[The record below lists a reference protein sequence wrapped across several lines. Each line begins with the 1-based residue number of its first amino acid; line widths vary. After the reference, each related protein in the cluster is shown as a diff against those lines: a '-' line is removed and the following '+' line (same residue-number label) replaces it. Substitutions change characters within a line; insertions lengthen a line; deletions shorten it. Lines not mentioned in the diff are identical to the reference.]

1 MMKIAII
8 ILLILGVFEWT
19 VNDVKRPWIRFLVN
33 VAALVCF
40 LIYSR

>member
-1 MMKIAII
+1 MKMAII

-19 VNDVKRPWIRFLVN
+19 INGTKCTLIRTLFN
-33 VAALVCF
+33 FAALICF

>member
-1 MMKIAII
+1 MKIAII

-19 VNDVKRPWIRFLVN
+19 VNGTKYTLIRTLFN
-33 VAALVCF
+33 FAALICF